1 MITKVLL
8 SGDRE
13 VFRLQAV
20 MDASLEELYDILSLR
35 VEEAHRWN
43 NSFQHVKVRWR
54 QRRRC
59 DQRAVKRDVGVAVK
73 NVREVMLGEQVSCA
87 AMVNL

>member
-1 MITKVLL
+1 LLHCVVQANGDVITKVLL

-20 MDASLEELYDILSLR
+20 MDASLEELYDILSVR

-43 NSFQHVKVRWR
+43 NSFNTSR
-54 QRRRC
+54 
-59 DQRAVKRDVGVAVK
+59 
-73 NVREVMLGEQVSCA
+73 
-87 AMVNL
+87 

>member
-1 MITKVLL
+1 MWV
-8 SGDRE
+8 
-13 VFRLQAV
+13 
-20 MDASLEELYDILSLR
+20 R